1 MRSGNSLTL
10 SFALDPLDGFFKWD
24 RRFPGG
30 HGFVVCADILE
41 IFKLFEEFLV
51 LLNADDN
58 SNLFTA
64 LVYNEL
70 AFFSHEKLT
79 QRSLLRRGK
88 ESNPNEVGMLKSAI
102 RRRKRKQL

>member
-10 SFALDPLDGFFKWD
+10 SFALDLLDGFFKWD

-64 LVYNEL
+64 LVHNEWRSFPML
-70 AFFSHEKLT
+70 AH
-79 QRSLLRRGK
+79 RSLLRRRK
-88 ESNPNEVGMLKSAI
+88 ENNRNRLNWF
-102 RRRKRKQL
+102 RN